1 VSAAN
6 MCVFG
11 FDKRGHSHG
20 DNESSDQGKVRE
32 LRGCVGRSAV
42 AVVISITQ
50 QRRKS
55 VKQEIDSW
63 HELGVEECRQA
74 VERAFGNLAR
84 KAWRRKE
91 SDKHVCSQG

>member
-1 VSAAN
+1 MKVLTKAKLESCEAVSG
-6 MCVFG
+6 VQLW
-11 FDKRGHSHG
+11 RLY
-20 DNESSDQGKVRE
+20 R
-32 LRGCVGRSAV
+32 
-42 AVVISITQ
+42 ISIAQ

-55 VKQEIDSW
+55 VKQKIDSW

-84 KAWRRKE
+84 KAWREKE

>member
-1 VSAAN
+1 MKVLTKA
-6 MCVFG
+6 
-11 FDKRGHSHG
+11 KL
-20 DNESSDQGKVRE
+20 ESCE
-32 LRGCVGRSAV
+32 AV
-42 AVVISITQ
+42 LGVQLWRLYRISITQ